1 MIETKIKELKK
12 TGDVLVIEPQSYE
25 NGTEAEDILD
35 NNDEQ
40 IVIEK
45 LKQVKYDGAQL
56 WRIPFEQQ
64 QQKNA
69 VAELQKSFGE
79 SFFIPIPL
87 RDFLSILCAKH
98 LLIICCKLEASMIEQ
113 IFAYRFYFQIEF
125 QFCFRSIYY

>member
-1 MIETKIKELKK
+1 MLETKEFKK
-12 TGDVLVIEPQSYE
+12 NGDVLVIEPQSYE

-35 NNDEQ
+35 SNDEQ

-79 SFFIPIPL
+79 YFFL
-87 RDFLSILCAKH
+87 LLFRRLSL
-98 LLIICCKLEASMIEQ
+98 
-113 IFAYRFYFQIEF
+113 F
-125 QFCFRSIYY
+125 

>member
-35 NNDEQ
+35 SNDEQ

-79 SFFIPIPL
+79 FLETFLYFVCQISFINN
-87 RDFLSILCAKH
+87 LCVD
-98 LLIICCKLEASMIEQ
+98 
-113 IFAYRFYFQIEF
+113 
-125 QFCFRSIYY
+125 